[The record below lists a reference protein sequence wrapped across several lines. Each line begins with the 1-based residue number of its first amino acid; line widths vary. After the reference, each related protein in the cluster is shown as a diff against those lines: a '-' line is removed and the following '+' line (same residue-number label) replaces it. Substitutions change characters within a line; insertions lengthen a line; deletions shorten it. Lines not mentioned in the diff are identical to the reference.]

1 MSHKNISITD
11 SLQFPAQNN
20 LLKLTFGAGAAGII
34 ISAVGYFV
42 NADQFFF
49 SYLTSFTFFVGLA
62 LAALLLVMIHHI
74 TKSSWGT
81 VIRRIPE
88 VFASD
93 LWVWAIFF
101 IPVLLGIHNLF
112 HWSHSELFDPASPK
126 YDEIIAGKQGYL
138 NTTFFIIRQVIY
150 FAVWGYIGRKLYKVS
165 VELDKTGDWG
175 ITTLMRKISAPAIP
189 IFAFTTAFASFDWLM
204 STDPHWFSTMFGVY
218 FFAMNFQALFPLL
231 ILLILAFHKYGIL
244 KNTISQVH
252 IFDLGAWFFAF
263 TTFYAYI
270 AFSQYILI
278 YYANMPE
285 ETLWFYYRMQGGYQ
299 YILLGTLLLRFVLPF
314 IVLLNRGAKKN
325 NTLLIVTSVIVLIMH
340 YLEIYMIIMPA
351 LNEGF
356 SFSWLD
362 LATFVGIGGIFF
374 GLFFKRFAQ
383 ESMVPLNDP
392 KMEECLSKTYHQ

>member
-11 SLQFPAQNN
+11 SLQFPVQNN
-20 LLKLTFGAGAAGII
+20 LLKLSFGAGAAGII
-34 ISAVGYFV
+34 VSAVGYFV

-49 SYLTSFTFFVGLA
+49 SYLTSFTFFVGLS
-62 LAALLLVMIHHI
+62 LASLLLVMIHHI

-88 VFASD
+88 TFASD
-93 LWVWAIFF
+93 LWIWAIFF
-101 IPVLLGIHNLF
+101 IPVILGIHNLF
-112 HWSHSELFDPASPK
+112 HWSHPELLDPASPA

-150 FAVWGYIGRKLYKVS
+150 FAVWGYIGRKLYKAS

-175 ITTLMRKISAPAIP
+175 ITTLMRKISAPSIP

-231 ILLILAFHKYGIL
+231 ILLVLAFQKYDIL

-263 TTFYAYI
+263 TIFYAYI

-299 YILLGTLLLRFVLPF
+299 YILLGTLLLRFALPF
-314 IVLLNRGAKKN
+314 IVLLNRASKKN
-325 NTLLIVTSVIVLIMH
+325 TSVLIFTSVTVLVMH
-340 YLEIYMIIMPA
+340 YLELYMIIMPA

-362 LATFVGIGGIFF
+362 LTTLIGIGGIFL
-374 GLFFKRFAQ
+374 GLFFKRFGQ